1 MSAPDVRGTVYWCP
15 VCGAEIG
22 VLATKHGDFRP
33 RCCNKPM
40 ELQEKRLRFYVC
52 PVCKA
57 EVAVIREG
65 QGEFL
70 PRCCNTEMLLE
81 AA

>member
-1 MSAPDVRGTVYWCP
+1 MTSTAARGAIYWCP

-22 VLATKHGDFRP
+22 VLASQHGEFRP

-40 ELQEKRLRFYVC
+40 ELLQRRLAFFVC
-52 PVCKA
+52 PVCGA
-57 EVAVIREG
+57 EIGFVKEG
-65 QGEFL
+65 GGDFR
-70 PRCCNTEMLLE
+70 PRCCNTAMLPE